1 MAGFPQMTGSV
12 PVRCARGSGHC
23 CTGCGAGMLSPVQGA
38 GIAVARRIAGT
49 AGARSAC
56 DETAYR
62 WSRRRCSSQE
72 FSVWRQMGDNRR
84 MAIQLKTP
92 EEIEKMR
99 IAGRLAAEVLDIIGP
114 HVKPG
119 VTTEELDRICHEHI
133 VNVQGAIPAN
143 VGYRGFPKT
152 VCTSVNNVICH
163 GIPSEA
169 KVLKDGD
176 IINIDVTVIKDGWHG
191 DTSRMYYVGTPS
203 VMARRLVE
211 TTREAMW
218 RGIRAV
224 KPGATLGDVGH
235 AIQEY
240 AESERFSVVREY
252 CGHGIGQVYHDE
264 PQVLHYGRPGQ
275 GVVLKPGM
283 TFTIEPMINEGAR
296 HTKVL
301 PDGWTVVTKDR
312 KLSAQWEHTIAVT
325 EDGVEVLTLSPAE
338 SEQAPTTQE

>member
-1 MAGFPQMTGSV
+1 
-12 PVRCARGSGHC
+12 
-23 CTGCGAGMLSPVQGA
+23 
-38 GIAVARRIAGT
+38 
-49 AGARSAC
+49 
-56 DETAYR
+56 
-62 WSRRRCSSQE
+62 
-72 FSVWRQMGDNRR
+72 MGDNGG
-84 MAIQLKTP
+84 MSVNLKTP
-92 EEIEKMR
+92 EEIAAMR
-99 IAGRLAAEVLDIIGP
+99 VAGRLAAEVLDMIGA
-114 HVKPG
+114 HVRPG
-119 VTTEELDRICHEHI
+119 VSTEELDRICHDHI

-143 VGYRGFPKT
+143 VGYHGFPKT
-152 VCTSVNNVICH
+152 LCTSVNNVICH

-176 IINIDVTVIKDGWHG
+176 IVNIDVTVIKDGWHG

-211 TTREAMW
+211 TTKEAMW

-224 KPGATLGDVGH
+224 KPGATLGDIGH

-252 CGHGIGQVYHDE
+252 CGHGIGKVYHDA

-275 GVVLKPGM
+275 GLVLQPGM
-283 TFTIEPMINEGAR
+283 TFTIEPMINEGTR

-312 KLSAQWEHTIAVT
+312 KLSAQWEHMIAVT
-325 EDGVEVLTLSPAE
+325 DDGFEVLTLSPAE
-338 SEQAPTTQE
+338 AEQARTAQA